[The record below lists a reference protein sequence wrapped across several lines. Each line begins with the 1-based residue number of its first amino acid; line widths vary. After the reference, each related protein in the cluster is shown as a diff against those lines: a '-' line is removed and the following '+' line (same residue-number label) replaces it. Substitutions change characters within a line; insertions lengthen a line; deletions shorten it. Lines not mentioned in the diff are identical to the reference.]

1 MSSKPMNLLFILSDE
16 HNKDMM
22 GCAGHPVVQTPNL
35 DRLAANGVRFNNAYC
50 NNPICVPSR
59 ASLATGRY
67 VHQIG
72 NWDNSAPYVGEF
84 PSWGHRVEE
93 QGYKTTT
100 IGKLHYR
107 DDSDDTG
114 FPDKRISLNVMD
126 GIGDIF
132 SLVRDNLEPR
142 TSSRDKITEAG
153 PGSSSYSRYDLAIAE
168 EAVQFLQNEAHIQE
182 KPWVLFVSFVTPHF
196 PLIAPQEFYDLYPL
210 ESVIFPK
217 QYSLAVR
224 PMHPVIE
231 AYRQCSAVQDEFDEH
246 TIRKA
251 VAAYYGLCS
260 FLDHQVGKV
269 LQTLEDEGLSGN
281 TRIIYTSD
289 HGDTLGDHGVWFK
302 STMYEGSVG
311 VPMIISGPDIPEGK
325 VVETPVTLVDCYP
338 TIVDC
343 VGASL
348 NEQDADLPGTSLLQL
363 AKEESD
369 PSRIA
374 FSEYHAS
381 SSITGTFM
389 IRNGKYKYIHY
400 VYFAPQLF
408 NLEEDPNELND
419 LAMDLTYTEVLM
431 ECEQKLRRIMD
442 PEETDRKVKQAQ
454 AEKVMQYG
462 GREAVLKGGYAI
474 PYSPV
479 PPQFR

>member
-1 MSSKPMNLLFILSDE
+1 VSSKPMNLLFILSDE
-16 HNKDMM
+16 HNKEMM
-22 GCAGHPVVQTPNL
+22 GCYGHPVVKTPNL
-35 DRLAANGVRFNNAYC
+35 DRLAENGIRFSSAYC

-72 NWDNSAPYVGEF
+72 NWDNSAPYTGEF
-84 PSWGHRVEE
+84 PSWGHRLTQ
-93 QGYKTTT
+93 QGYKTAT

-114 FPDKRISLNVMD
+114 FPDKRISLNVKD

-132 SLVRDNLEPR
+132 SLVRDNMEPR
-142 TSSRDKITEAG
+142 TTNRDKIFEAG
-153 PGSSSYSRYDLAIAE
+153 PGDTSYTRYDRAIAE
-168 EAVQFLQNEAHIQE
+168 EAVQFLKNETHNQD

-196 PLIAPQEFYDLYPL
+196 PLIAPKEFFNLYPL

-217 QYSLAVR
+217 QYYLKER

-231 AYRQCSAVQDEFDEH
+231 AYRRCWAMQDEFDDH
-246 TIRKA
+246 TVRKA

-260 FLDHQVGKV
+260 FLDHQVGTII
-269 LQTLEDEGLSGN
+269 QTMKQEGLSDN

-311 VPMIISGPDIPEGK
+311 VPMIISGPDIPRGT
-325 VVETPVTLVDCYP
+325 VVDTPVSLVDCFP

-343 VGASL
+343 VGSKP
-348 NEQDADLPGTSLLQL
+348 NENDADLPGTSLLPI
-363 AKEESD
+363 ARGEYN
-369 PSRIA
+369 PIRTA
-374 FSEYHAS
+374 FSEYHAAGC
-381 SSITGTFM
+381 ITGTFM
-389 IRNGKYKYIHY
+389 IRTGKYKYIYY
-400 VYFAPQLF
+400 VDYPPQLF
-408 NLEEDPNELND
+408 NLEEDPGELND
-419 LAMDLTYTEVLM
+419 LAGDLSYADVLK
-431 ECEQKLRRIMD
+431 ECEKELRRITD
-442 PEETDRKVKQAQ
+442 PEETDRTAKRMQ
-454 AEKVMQYG
+454 AEKIAQYG
-462 GREAVLKGGYAI
+462 GREAILKEGFKI

-479 PPQFR
+479 PQQFR